1 MSIIVIFAAVLM
13 VVLLFIGTP
22 VPIALGFAGMTG
34 LYALVG
40 DGALLVAAKVFFD
53 TLNDFILLAI
63 PLFIL
68 MGTVLAKGGVGEKLY
83 KLFDVF
89 LRGIPGGVGIAT
101 ICTCAVLAAMCGT
114 SVAIA
119 AMVGSFA
126 ISNLLKYGYSFP
138 LSMGICVAGG
148 ALGIL
153 IPPSVPM
160 IVYSAFCQE
169 SAGQLFMAGVVPG
182 VLAVL
187 LFSLYIA
194 WSYLR
199 QPNRVKVE
207 STTWNEKMI
216 ALKEGVWAALIP
228 VGIMVPLYAGI
239 ATPTEIA
246 ALGVLWSFIVSVYIY
261 RNITYKDII
270 PILKEGLNGTVM
282 VTFIICGAMLFGNAV
297 TQLGL
302 GRAISEFF
310 VGSGLSSW
318 VFIIITMFIMLAL
331 GCFLE
336 GASIMLIMIPVI
348 LPTLL
353 GYQLNLIWYAVIM
366 VINIEVGLLT
376 PPVGLNLY
384 AVDGVAKG
392 LGFPSTISIVIRGTW
407 PFMALY
413 VLCLILV
420 AVFPQ
425 LATWIPNNMLR

>member
-1 MSIIVIFAAVLM
+1 MDFIIIIPATLMIF
-13 VVLLFIGTP
+13 LLLIGTP
-22 VPIALGFAGMTG
+22 VPVALGFAGMAG
-34 LYALVG
+34 LYALTG
-40 DGALLVAAKVFFD
+40 NGAMVVSAKVLFD

-83 KLFDVF
+83 RLFDVF
-89 LRGIPGGVGIAT
+89 LRQIPGGLGIAT
-101 ICTCAVLAAMCGT
+101 VLTCAVLAAMCGT
-114 SVAIA
+114 SVAVA

-126 ISNLLKYGYSFP
+126 INNLLKYGYSFS
-138 LSMGICVAGG
+138 LAVGICVAGG

-160 IVYSAFCQE
+160 IVYSAFVRE
-169 SAGQLFMAGVVPG
+169 SAGKLFMAGVIPG
-182 VLAVL
+182 IIAVII
-187 LFSLYIA
+187 FSFYVA
-194 WSYLR
+194 WAYLR
-199 QPNRVKVE
+199 QPDRKKVE
-207 STTWNEKMI
+207 PATWGEKWV
-216 ALKEGVWAALIP
+216 ALKEGIWAVLIP
-228 VGIMVPLYAGI
+228 VGILVPLYAGL

-246 ALGVLWSFIVSVYIY
+246 ALGAMWAFVVSIFIY
-261 RNITYKDII
+261 RTIGLKDII
-270 PILKEGLNGTVM
+270 PILKEALTGTVM
-282 VTFIICGAMLFGNAV
+282 VTFIICGAVLFGNAV

-302 GRAISEFF
+302 GRAISDFF
-310 VGSGLSSW
+310 VGSDFSPW
-318 VFIIITMFIMLAL
+318 VFILATMVIIMIL

-353 GYQLNLIWYAVIM
+353 SYKLDLIWYAVIM

-392 LGFPSTISIVIRGTW
+392 LGFPSNLSIVIRGSW

-413 VLCLILV
+413 LMLLV
-420 AVFPQ
+420 VIALFPL
-425 LATWIPNNMLR
+425 LATWIPAHMMR